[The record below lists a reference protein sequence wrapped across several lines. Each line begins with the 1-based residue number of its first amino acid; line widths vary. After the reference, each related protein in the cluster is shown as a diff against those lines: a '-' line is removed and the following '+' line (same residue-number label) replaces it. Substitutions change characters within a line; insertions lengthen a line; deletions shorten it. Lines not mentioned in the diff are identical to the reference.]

1 MTKKIIQICDIVMEV
16 TWLLA
21 LVSIPI
27 YFNIYT
33 SRVFEP
39 DKITLFRSLVL
50 VMLVA
55 WAAKGLARV
64 AADRAAPL
72 AAKAVPG
79 KGRVKPNEPAETIY
93 PEDGELI
100 VPDNRTFPQR
110 IFKRP
115 LVAFSLA
122 LAFTYLI
129 STVFS
134 IVPGISWWGSYQRMQ
149 GTYTLFSYLAFSLVL
164 IFNIKE
170 RRQVERLISFV
181 LLANIPVALYGIL
194 QHLQADPLPW
204 QGDVVFR
211 VTSTMGN
218 AIFISAYL
226 IMVVPLVLYR
236 ITVTADWLL
245 KNRHLAGRH
254 MQSRTRNN
262 ALSWVALYA
271 CFMLFMIGVFY
282 MTLNF
287 NANYRPEQTNT
298 PVVSS
303 TTAQLVSNNAS
314 GNAASANLVGGE
326 SVGPWWALPLGI
338 IVSFGLFFLFTVR
351 RRGTDTNYIF
361 RLFEFFSYAALLVI
375 MGLTILYSQSRG
387 PEAGIIIGIFVFF
400 PLIFW
405 RRRAWKWLIGWLGAG
420 LVLGGLLVLFNLPA
434 GSTPLEPVFKIARA
448 NPQVARLGEFFQTN
462 DGTGRVRQLIW
473 KTVLEVMGEAA
484 QQEPARLFVGYGPES
499 LYNKSPQHY
508 QAELGQLEAR
518 NAIPDRSHNGYLD
531 ALVTTGT
538 LGLLAYLALVLAVFY
553 YAFKF
558 LRRTRRFEYQ
568 VLLAAL
574 ISIMVSHQIEIQT
587 GIQIVSSWMMFFTTI
602 ALVALMGGLIYGRW
616 DATGQKAAAIPAEPA
631 LEEPAPVTPELEP
644 VMASTAAIPAKNARK
659 AVREPASTKVKGPAK
674 ETAKNRGQPAV
685 TTVLNSRAPG
695 GSKRNGPVYA
705 APGMDLDAGTSN
717 RRVKAW
723 FYPAA
728 AVVAV
733 AALIYVW
740 ISNISPI
747 MADTVYKQGFN
758 LAQSQQWPR
767 AVPYLKQSLSYAPN
781 EDYYGLYLGQAYLE
795 LATTEARNA
804 AQDKTRL
811 ASMQS
816 YLAASERELL
826 RANQLAPLN
835 PDHYANLARL
845 YTRWADL
852 EPARATEML
861 NKAVGRYLEVV
872 KYAPRNARL
881 WAELAATQAS
891 IATNRNDTD
900 ITGGPVDKAA
910 MDKAIE
916 YGLKSVAVDDKY
928 DFNRLVLGDIYR
940 FAGRKDEAGK
950 QYELLARIDPLQLAS
965 DERFI
970 RRLSAL
976 AQSSQVSLEEA
987 IAAFDPAKIVK
998 VDKNNPSR
1006 LQQDKA
1012 FSVMAQ
1018 GAVYFYKNRL
1028 DEARNAL
1035 NNSIGMSPNSP
1046 YTHAYLSLV
1055 FKRQGAA
1062 TQATTEAA
1070 AARDLATKA
1079 QQTSP
1084 GVQQAVETLLAAG

>member
-1 MTKKIIQICDIVMEV
+1 
-16 TWLLA
+16 
-21 LVSIPI
+21 
-27 YFNIYT
+27 
-33 SRVFEP
+33 
-39 DKITLFRSLVL
+39 
-50 VMLVA
+50 
-55 WAAKGLARV
+55 
-64 AADRAAPL
+64 
-72 AAKAVPG
+72 
-79 KGRVKPNEPAETIY
+79 
-93 PEDGELI
+93 
-100 VPDNRTFPQR
+100 
-110 IFKRP
+110 
-115 LVAFSLA
+115 
-122 LAFTYLI
+122 
-129 STVFS
+129 
-134 IVPGISWWGSYQRMQ
+134 
-149 GTYTLFSYLAFSLVL
+149 
-164 IFNIKE
+164 
-170 RRQVERLISFV
+170 
-181 LLANIPVALYGIL
+181 
-194 QHLQADPLPW
+194 
-204 QGDVVFR
+204 
-211 VTSTMGN
+211 
-218 AIFISAYL
+218 
-226 IMVVPLVLYR
+226 
-236 ITVTADWLL
+236 
-245 KNRHLAGRH
+245 
-254 MQSRTRNN
+254 
-262 ALSWVALYA
+262 
-271 CFMLFMIGVFY
+271 
-282 MTLNF
+282 
-287 NANYRPEQTNT
+287 
-298 PVVSS
+298 
-303 TTAQLVSNNAS
+303 
-314 GNAASANLVGGE
+314 
-326 SVGPWWALPLGI
+326 
-338 IVSFGLFFLFTVR
+338 
-351 RRGTDTNYIF
+351 
-361 RLFEFFSYAALLVI
+361 
-375 MGLTILYSQSRG
+375 
-387 PEAGIIIGIFVFF
+387 
-400 PLIFW
+400 
-405 RRRAWKWLIGWLGAG
+405 
-420 LVLGGLLVLFNLPA
+420 
-434 GSTPLEPVFKIARA
+434 
-448 NPQVARLGEFFQTN
+448 
-462 DGTGRVRQLIW
+462 
-473 KTVLEVMGEAA
+473 
-484 QQEPARLFVGYGPES
+484 
-499 LYNKSPQHY
+499 
-508 QAELGQLEAR
+508 
-518 NAIPDRSHNGYLD
+518 
-531 ALVTTGT
+531 
-538 LGLLAYLALVLAVFY
+538 
-553 YAFKF
+553 
-558 LRRTRRFEYQ
+558 
-568 VLLAAL
+568 
-574 ISIMVSHQIEIQT
+574 
-587 GIQIVSSWMMFFTTI
+587 
-602 ALVALMGGLIYGRW
+602 
-616 DATGQKAAAIPAEPA
+616 
-631 LEEPAPVTPELEP
+631 
-644 VMASTAAIPAKNARK
+644 
-659 AVREPASTKVKGPAK
+659 
-674 ETAKNRGQPAV
+674 
-685 TTVLNSRAPG
+685 
-695 GSKRNGPVYA
+695 
-705 APGMDLDAGTSN
+705 MDLDAGTSN